1 MVIVLH
7 ARAPLKKRGL
17 LLSSRITVDQV
28 AAALLNGVKGTPLA
42 PVAASQKLDLPDHFA
57 VTLHPAGGLVALRVM
72 ADHVEVLA
80 KTSDVGAGYHAFL
93 VSLLESAARDLGVAW
108 EWDDKSGYVQHR
120 DFARL
125 QTRMAEFLKDLA
137 AAPEEHGGSDSEL
150 AGCRIN
156 LDSDLE
162 EVEADETE
170 VLTPLGPKP
179 VDEVLGWRSLDGAA
193 LARAAEDFF
202 AWPGQGFD
210 GGFYRGLMLYSLWN
224 DIRWAYP
231 IDPKEVELAK
241 RTLRWF
247 KAAADQGVIDPTC
260 QPAVMEEI
268 SALILAKEDRVH
280 FPRRDGVGYRRRMM
294 RKRLGHGWTMTIPA
308 SLGIRFDADAPQ
320 TLVLLNHI
328 LEIRI
333 SLALAKSRRPLQ
345 PGEIDKRDKQ
355 IEIRDETAILNLAAR
370 ALHTSDTDALCI
382 LTATLKDD
390 QYLELVA
397 QIADS
402 LEYEPEEEEEEEEEE
417 EAG

>member
-108 EWDDKSGYVQHR
+108 EWDDKSGYAQHR

-170 VLTPLGPKP
+170 VLS
-179 VDEVLGWRSLDGAA
+179 RSMKCWAGVASTVRRWH
-193 LARAAEDFF
+193 ARRKTSS
-202 AWPGQGFD
+202 PG
-210 GGFYRGLMLYSLWN
+210 R
-224 DIRWAYP
+224 
-231 IDPKEVELAK
+231 
-241 RTLRWF
+241 
-247 KAAADQGVIDPTC
+247 
-260 QPAVMEEI
+260 
-268 SALILAKEDRVH
+268 DRVSTAASIAVSRSIPCGTTSAGPIPST
-280 FPRRDGVGYRRRMM
+280 PRKSNWPNAPCDGSRRR
-294 RKRLGHGWTMTIPA
+294 RIKALLIPHA
-308 SLGIRFDADAPQ
+308 NRRSWR
-320 TLVLLNHI
+320 
-328 LEIRI
+328 
-333 SLALAKSRRPLQ
+333 KSRP
-345 PGEIDKRDKQ
+345 
-355 IEIRDETAILNLAAR
+355 
-370 ALHTSDTDALCI
+370 
-382 LTATLKDD
+382 
-390 QYLELVA
+390 
-397 QIADS
+397 
-402 LEYEPEEEEEEEEEE
+402 
-417 EAG
+417 